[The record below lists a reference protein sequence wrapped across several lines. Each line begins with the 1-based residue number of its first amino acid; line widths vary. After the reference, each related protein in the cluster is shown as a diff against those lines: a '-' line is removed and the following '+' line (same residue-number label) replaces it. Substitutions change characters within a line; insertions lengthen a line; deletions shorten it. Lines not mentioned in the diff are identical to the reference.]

1 VLFGKHAFRRSMAM
15 EKVNRKSVINIFLF
29 DVFSTLFS
37 VMREKTVDNNAKE
50 IVDRVVE
57 LVNDEVYA
65 YTITYSTSSTSQVKS
80 RFKLTMG
87 GSRGVSGIGIP
98 QVTYLANFSVKLE
111 SLAFLE
117 QDQIKDSL

>member
-1 VLFGKHAFRRSMAM
+1 M
-15 EKVNRKSVINIFLF
+15 VI
-29 DVFSTLFS
+29 
-37 VMREKTVDNNAKE
+37 RKE

-57 LVNDEVYA
+57 LANDEVYA
-65 YTITYSTSSTSQVKS
+65 YTITYSTNSTSQVKP

-98 QVTYLANFSVKLE
+98 QMTYLANFSVKLE